1 MEKPS
6 SFESAYGR
14 LEEILEKMNRGS
26 VPLEDSLALY
36 EEADTLLQY
45 CTKTLDKAEKKIQIL
60 IKNREG
66 ALVQDSDGKV
76 KTEPFNV
83 DEE

>member
-1 MEKPS
+1 MEKPP